1 MDIFTKYLFTK
12 AGKKYPN
19 PIILMYHGTVISRKQ
34 QSFEYSIDSHRFSRQ
49 LDLLKKHGWHTACIR
64 DLKKPDEIPHKT
76 IILTFDDGFA
86 NNFEGAYLPL
96 KERNMC
102 ATWFI
107 VSGCV
112 GSYST
117 WLKEDKNDK
126 MLTIEQLLEMNAN
139 GMEIGAHTVSHKDL
153 TILNEEEINHE
164 LTTSKDHLEK
174 IIDSPVVSFAYPYGR
189 FGDLAAD
196 CARKAGYSFACS
208 VRPGWFSK
216 NDDPFRIPRLTIFSH
231 DSLGT
236 FARKLIF
243 ASNEMSWKQMIRYYN
258 SRLISQLKKRIS
270 FSRE

>member
-1 MDIFTKYLFTK
+1 M
-12 AGKKYPN
+12 
-19 PIILMYHGTVISRKQ
+19 
-34 QSFEYSIDSHRFSRQ
+34 
-49 LDLLKKHGWHTACIR
+49 
-64 DLKKPDEIPHKT
+64 KKPDELPQKT

-117 WLKEDKNDK
+117 WLKEVNNEK

-139 GMEIGAHTVSHKDL
+139 GMEIGSHTVSHRDL
-153 TILNEEEINHE
+153 TILNEKETHNE
-164 LTTSKDHLEK
+164 LTSSKTYLEK
-174 IIDSPVVSFAYPYGR
+174 IINTPVVSFAYPYGR
-189 FGDLAAD
+189 FGDLAAN
-196 CARKAGYSFACS
+196 CAKKAGYSFACS
-208 VRPGWFSK
+208 VRPGLFNK
-216 NDDPFRIPRLTIFSH
+216 NEDPFRIPRVTIFSH